1 MNSSHYQNIEE
12 NYKEWMYKTLETEKQ
27 DWQKGSGPDADDQG
41 YYHTVAPVIIFQMI
55 EQNLQVASTI
65 GYFSVF
71 QIICEEFHVYL
82 ILLAKI

>member
-1 MNSSHYQNIEE
+1 
-12 NYKEWMYKTLETEKQ
+12 MYKTLETEKQ

-65 GYFSVF
+65 GYFGLF
-71 QIICEEFHVYL
+71 PIICVEFH
-82 ILLAKI
+82 A

>member
-1 MNSSHYQNIEE
+1 MKNVDFVLFQNIEE

-27 DWQKGSGPDADDQG
+27 DWQKGTGPEADDQD

-65 GYFSVF
+65 G
-71 QIICEEFHVYL
+71 
-82 ILLAKI
+82 